1 MYYTFIAVCL
11 LILSAT
17 THAAS
22 CNYATFSVKTL
33 YPTLNI
39 GIFSLSTN
47 RCQALKATLK
57 LHESFLGFK
66 FELPFDGS
74 LKLKC
79 EAQPN
84 EEYRV
89 GVALFSDPLCNEPVS
104 MNGDDD
110 EEDDAGDRSIYVDMT
125 KNNKFTIYEDI
136 QFSLDEMSC
145 DAGQT
150 SCGISMEMAKNCSWS
165 DSERY
170 INISVPDAH
179 CVSLA
184 PDFGSVLS
192 KIPFEIL
199 PEEMVDDLETA
210 SLKFQCCH
218 SDNSLL
224 ISNYSDT
231 SCSSD
236 FGSFRISQAM
246 NGQCFVIGNEDDFV
260 GDEVHRMDSNDSY
273 VFLLKWQCNAFQHGC
288 DGLNIPILD
297 ESMLPQK
304 CSDDCMKRP
313 TKQPST
319 SPTNAPSISSTASQ
333 PTNAIKSGITTT
345 VPIHTNNE
353 DKRDSQSNGTFL
365 QDNLLYI
372 AIGGAIV
379 CFVLLCAVFVC
390 LYCKK
395 KKQLQKALDQ
405 LDAQHDDVELPDT
418 RTKRK
423 RNQFGKTSK
432 DKYEKFTD

>member
-246 NGQCFVIGNEDDFV
+246 NGQCFVIGNEDDV
-260 GDEVHRMDSNDSY
+260 VEDDTDRMDSNAIREDTDDSF
-273 VFLLKWQCNAFQHGC
+273 VFLLKWECNAFHHGC
-288 DGLNIPILD
+288 DNSNIRMLD

-304 CSDDCMKRP
+304 CSEDCMKREE
-313 TKQPST
+313 
-319 SPTNAPSISSTASQ
+319 AIEAISNQ
-333 PTNAIKSGITTT
+333 
-345 VPIHTNNE
+345 
-353 DKRDSQSNGTFL
+353 
-365 QDNLLYI
+365 
-372 AIGGAIV
+372 GGAKHTAEKRKKVLGVVLAVVAIV
-379 CFVLLCAVFVC
+379 VLFIGVIVGGMLYQRYKMTSDEAQANVAANISNNRGDDKYAAFVSVREDVG
-390 LYCKK
+390 
-395 KKQLQKALDQ
+395 
-405 LDAQHDDVELPDT
+405 DVEMPKDT
-418 RTKRK
+418 V
-423 RNQFGKTSK
+423 Q
-432 DKYEKFTD
+432 